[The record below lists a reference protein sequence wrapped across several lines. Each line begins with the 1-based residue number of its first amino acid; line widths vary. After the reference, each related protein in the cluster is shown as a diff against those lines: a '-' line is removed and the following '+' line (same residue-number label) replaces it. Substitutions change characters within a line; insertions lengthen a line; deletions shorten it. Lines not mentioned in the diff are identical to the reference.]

1 MSLNLENKTLIESIR
16 MELKEFLLT
25 KRQLSDKSLT
35 AYVSTLSCLFNAVYP
50 DDGDLTVDKLP
61 LLEDVSKVLEVL
73 NNHPEKYKKV
83 AQKKSVLTALIV
95 ASNAELWKPTFDA
108 ITAEFKANLDKQEM
122 SIEQTEGWVD
132 KEEIDLI
139 LKKLEKNANLLYKKG
154 HFITHNDLQDI
165 QLYIILCLYSGKYFQ
180 PRRSQDFIEFKVR
193 NIDKTKDN
201 FLDKSELVFNTFK
214 GRFVNVR
221 GEVLEKAPQRIPV
234 DPELKK
240 ILTKWIKVSKRD
252 GGSDDYLLFDKQ
264 WKQMNATQL
273 NQRVNKIFGREK
285 GCGINQMRHTALTEK
300 YGHLI
305 QDHKDLAEDMK
316 AMGSSILEAKYY
328 IQAPAELGANGCH
341 PDHVNPPL
349 EKLEA
354 KVDDEVVCLVVED
367 IELLEPT
374 VPVKPPSEEPLPP
387 AFLKVDKEVKKRVKK
402 IVKIPEID
410 IMVSN
415 ENEVPIVATPKVV
428 RKKSVKKTGSIII
441 AEL

>member
-1 MSLNLENKTLIESIR
+1 MMSLNLENKTLRESIR
-16 MELKEFLLT
+16 MELKEYLLT

-35 AYVSTLSCLFNAVYP
+35 AYVSTLSCLFNSVCPEA
-50 DDGDLTVDKLP
+50 GELTVDKLP
-61 LLEDVSKVLEVL
+61 LLENVEAVLEVL
-73 NNHPEKYKKV
+73 NNHPDKYKKV
-83 AQKKSVLTALIV
+83 TQKKSVLTALIV
-95 ASNAELWKPTFDA
+95 ASNPELWKPTFDA
-108 ITAEFKANLDKQEM
+108 ITAEFKEKLDKQEM
-122 SIEQTEGWVD
+122 SIEQTKGWVD

-154 HFITHNDLQDI
+154 QFITDNDLQDI

-201 FLDKSELVFNTFK
+201 YLDKSEMVFNTFK

-240 ILTKWIKVSKRD
+240 ILAKWIKVSKRD
-252 GGSDDYLLFDKQ
+252 GGADDYLLFDKQ

-300 YGHLI
+300 YSHLI

-328 IQAPAELGANGCH
+328 IQAPSPFEGADGCH
-341 PDHVNPPL
+341 PDHVKIS
-349 EKLEA
+349 E
-354 KVDDEVVCLVVED
+354 EVVCLVIDNEGYEPV
-367 IELLEPT
+367 IEEVIEEVIIEPI
-374 VPVKPPSEEPLPP
+374 K
-387 AFLKVDKEVKKRVKK
+387 KEVKKRVKK
-402 IVKIPEID
+402 IVKIPEIE

-415 ENEVPIVATPKVV
+415 ENETPPVATPKMV
-428 RKKSVKKTGSIII
+428 RKKSVKKTGAIII